1 MKHVLVIKL
10 GGMLL
15 SSVFAMNNFF
25 KTLYEYKKINQN
37 ILLVH
42 GGEIWA
48 KNLLSNTFS
57 LNQENKVFHLDY
69 NNNVNNDFKF
79 GIFSGT
85 INSNILKYAGLHGIN
100 AIGLHCTDGDTI
112 IFKSSDIR
120 DCIFYKNNSL
130 TFINSLLKSNIMPII
145 SPTAITKDNLL
156 INVDSDLIAVLLA
169 QAFQARLI
177 MLTDVSGVL
186 DGKGHVI
193 RKINYL
199 MYEQLICDGIISSG
213 MLIKVNLAMQAA
225 QYLKSP
231 VNIAGCTDRIKL
243 KKIFSGNAIGTII
256 LNSDKERSHA

>member
-1 MKHVLVIKL
+1 MKDILVIKL

-15 SSVFAMNNFF
+15 NSTSAINNFF
-25 KTLYEYKKINQN
+25 KTLNEYKQINQN

-48 KNLLSNTFS
+48 KNLLSNAFGS
-57 LNQENKVFHLDY
+57 NKESQLFNLVY
-69 NNNVNNDFKF
+69 NNNVNNDLKF

-85 INSNILKYAGLHGIN
+85 INSNILKYAGIHGIN

-112 IFKSSDIR
+112 IFNSSDIR
-120 DCIFYKNNSL
+120 NCVFTKHNSL
-130 TFINSLLKSNIMPII
+130 TFINSLFASNIIPIV

-156 INVDSDLIAVLLA
+156 INVDSDVISVLLA
-169 QAFQARLI
+169 QALQARLI

-199 MYEQLICDGIISSG
+199 LYEQLIFDGVISSG

-225 QYLKSP
+225 KYLKRP
-231 VNIAGCTDRIKL
+231 VNISGWIDHVKL
-243 KKIFSGNAIGTII
+243 KKIFSGHAIGTII
-256 LNSDKERSHA
+256 VNSDKETSYA